1 MPRTTGNAKSD
12 MKVGT
17 YHQTADLQS
26 VQSRESCF
34 DLPVTAGL
42 KKVVPAAAC
51 ASLDRGFEIAG
62 LVGLTRS
69 ATILAAGITWCDVK
83 RVFADIDT
91 DHGDFRLHLA
101 HMACSSSLGAPCQL
115 PLLAGPERG
124 RTIPLPDL
132 SQAEIPRCGEP

>member
-12 MKVGT
+12 TKVGT
-17 YHQTADLQS
+17 YHQAADLQS
-26 VQSRESCF
+26 V
-34 DLPVTAGL
+34 LPVTAGL

-51 ASLDRGFEIAG
+51 ASLDRGSEIAG

-115 PLLAGPERG
+115 PLLAGPER
-124 RTIPLPDL
+124 RTVALPDL
-132 SQAEIPRCGEP
+132 SQGRNSALRRALT